1 MRGRLKRLDADGSTL
16 QVGDAAYALSGEEL
30 EAADMNPG
38 QNGSAQA
45 SIDLEKKWTREV
57 QIEVDVAVS
66 PYSFVL
72 CSAATNEPGF
82 DVNDICKP
90 LLFQQIAYH
99 VHRRDADTWALRESD
114 RGSFWR
120 RIGLFGP
127 EPSGNAPKQRSG
139 GGEAS
144 RQQQVATI
152 RMHWDLLE
160 TP

>member
-66 PYSFVL
+66 P
-72 CSAATNEPGF
+72 
-82 DVNDICKP
+82 
-90 LLFQQIAYH
+90 
-99 VHRRDADTWALRESD
+99 
-114 RGSFWR
+114 
-120 RIGLFGP
+120 
-127 EPSGNAPKQRSG
+127 
-139 GGEAS
+139 
-144 RQQQVATI
+144 
-152 RMHWDLLE
+152 
-160 TP
+160 

>member
-1 MRGRLKRLDADGSTL
+1 
-16 QVGDAAYALSGEEL
+16 
-30 EAADMNPG
+30 MNPG

-45 SIDLEKKWTREV
+45 SIDLEKKWTGEV

-66 PYSFVL
+66 PDSFVL

-99 VHRRDADTWALRESD
+99 VHRRDADARALRESD
-114 RGSFWR
+114 RCDFWR

-127 EPSGNAPKQRSG
+127 EPSGNAPKQRRG
-139 GGEAS
+139 GGGAAQ
-144 RQQQVATI
+144 RAT
-152 RMHWDLLE
+152 
-160 TP
+160 TPANSKWRRFVCIGPSSKNLSGTFRGPNVGPT